1 MTTEVKD
8 SVHLKKKIGLVR
20 GISIVIG
27 MLLSSEPF
35 RAWIDHVKLFL
46 HFLLSVMG
54 EVSAAEA

>member
-35 RAWIDHVKLFL
+35 RA
-46 HFLLSVMG
+46 
-54 EVSAAEA
+54 